1 MKTEKILTHLIKP
14 LVLSGVYK
22 DETVALK
29 DILITQIENKI
40 KAYDRVIKTLQK
52 NTERILMHFQRP

>member
-29 DILITQIENKI
+29 DIVVTHIENKI
-40 KAYDRVIKTLQK
+40 K
-52 NTERILMHFQRP
+52 IL